1 MSSLFQ
7 TFRLLR
13 NFTEVKLM
21 AVAFQ
26 GGSGSASISP
36 SGTNWTQ
43 QRYATGAVIGSFA
56 GANSLGSSNFSH
68 PCPLA
73 GTGATAINWGVRQRI
88 FWKFSARTFTGCDYR
103 LYWGGSQNT
112 IGTGDSI
119 VRCVGIKIT
128 GTSLFLQAHNGTTM
142 TTSPSLL
149 TVTSDIVYDMWI
161 DCDGLGNASL
171 WNSDTLLGTISG
183 LATNNQTFNA
193 CFIDRVDNNAT
204 TSSAILSVYN
214 RAILTGSL
222 Y

>member
-1 MSSLFQ
+1 
-7 TFRLLR
+7 
-13 NFTEVKLM
+13 
-21 AVAFQ
+21 
-26 GGSGSASISP
+26 
-36 SGTNWTQ
+36 
-43 QRYATGAVIGSFA
+43 
-56 GANSLGSSNFSH
+56 
-68 PCPLA
+68 
-73 GTGATAINWGVRQRI
+73 
-88 FWKFSARTFTGCDYR
+88 
-103 LYWGGSQNT
+103 
-112 IGTGDSI
+112 
-119 VRCVGIKIT
+119 
-128 GTSLFLQAHNGTTM
+128 M

-183 LATNNQTFNA
+183 LAANNQTFNA